1 MDSYLRFVKKFLL
14 PKLKPIQK
22 AYNDYD
28 YALHHRHIYSHDQI
42 MALSDK
48 YRELGNT
55 IASQLKDL
63 GLSQDFINRVRE
75 YPMNAYQA
83 VEDITN
89 SKDVN
94 FNLFNNEFGVFGRKS
109 STEYD
114 KELRNIL
121 SNKNISIPDAKK
133 AVSRKFDN
141 FRNASFELDDKE
153 EGRKLSTSWKN
164 WEKQKKM
171 RELQAKDQEIQRQ
184 KLYDK
189 YTKSI
194 DDEDRYEGALIRDRM
209 RKAED
214 EKMEE
219 LRKQSQYKDIISKQE
234 KELTQ
239 QYADMANKKT
249 DWVKIA
255 IYVIIAII
263 VAYIIYRIVKWLY
276 RWYKKRKTAKQLQNE
291 SVSYNFFNYRLCEAD
306 ETHQIGKLYNS
317 MMSPIINFFKRVF
330 SGSLSVL
337 SYISN
342 MISNF
347 SKKVYQLFTN
357 TFRQKKPMDKL
368 KQEYSTIS
376 NKINNLCKS
385 PILRSKLD
393 NIQTVLP
400 KV

>member
-1 MDSYLRFVKKFLL
+1 MNIDKNKVYWLL
-14 PKLKPIQK
+14 NWVAEYGSEHLPDGIPQ
-22 AYNDYD
+22 
-28 YALHHRHIYSHDQI
+28 
-42 MALSDK
+42 DK
-48 YRELGNT
+48 YLNNKYFIDYNVNFLRLYNKLSLPEKKYFLNTFNNNCKKLGIIDNVVSNPKSGFIGLHAADYSKALQHNKEFINSGGNLIT
-55 IASQLKDL
+55 ADKALKRAEEYFNKEDFYEFRDKLSKKGYEIDRDDNGKILITNPEKEAEKYAQINKYKDL
-63 GLSQDFINRVRE
+63 T
-75 YPMNAYQA
+75 A
-83 VEDITN
+83 
-89 SKDVN
+89 
-94 FNLFNNEFGVFGRKS
+94 
-109 STEYD
+109 
-114 KELRNIL
+114 
-121 SNKNISIPDAKK
+121 
-133 AVSRKFDN
+133 
-141 FRNASFELDDKE
+141 
-153 EGRKLSTSWKN
+153 
-164 WEKQKKM
+164 
-171 RELQAKDQEIQRQ
+171 RQ
-184 KLYDK
+184 
-189 YTKSI
+189 
-194 DDEDRYEGALIRDRM
+194 
-209 RKAED
+209 ED
-214 EKMEE
+214 E
-219 LRKQSQYKDIISKQE
+219 
-234 KELTQ
+234 LTK
-239 QYADMANKKT
+239 QYAAQANQT